1 MASRDVSTPRRRL
14 RHRIPTRIR
23 RHWKW
28 PAALV
33 VFAVVV
39 IVTMGTM
46 TVRPLISGD
55 ERVTSSDVTD
65 DIVGTVDLFDDSV
78 DHEFSLKIADAEY
91 ADMMDEYAKN
101 GEKKWVSAD
110 VTIDGTV
117 VDDVGVRLKGNSTLM
132 SLRSGGRKGPGGMGM
147 PPGAEPPAGM
157 GQNQAQ
163 LPGAPGQEQQAEGQQ
178 AEGQRGMQIP
188 GGPGGFTTLSAD
200 DPASLP
206 LLISFDKNAEGRA
219 YQGMTQL
226 SVRPGSPVLNEAMA
240 LSLTEETGQ
249 PTQRYAYTVYSVND
263 SQTTTRLLLEHPD
276 AGYADSLFDSDGYL
290 FKADASSRFE
300 YVDDDQSSYS
310 DQFKQINSDG
320 NGNLEPIIKF
330 LKWMKSAD
338 DAEFD
343 EHLADWVDVDS
354 FAEYLATQNLLSNM
368 DDMSGPGQNYYLW
381 YDLRSTKLSVIS
393 WDLNLAMQG
402 DASAGPH
409 DTISMGGG
417 MGGPGGRN
425 AGGDP
430 ADARAAA
437 GAPGGDKP
445 AGDRPGGDEKP
456 GGMRGGNELKTRFL
470 ASKKFT
476 STYDDAYWRMYDK
489 TYGDSTA
496 TDTLDHLASTVPV
509 SEETTAAKLATEV
522 NTLRS
527 WITQRRDALAPI
539 RSGADS

>member
-28 PAALV
+28 PLALV
-33 VFAVVV
+33 VFAAVV

-55 ERVTSSDVTD
+55 ERVISSDVTD

-78 DHEFSLKIADAEY
+78 DHEFSLKISDAEY
-91 ADMMDEYAKN
+91 GDMMEAYAKD
-101 GEKKWVSAD
+101 GEKKWISAD
-110 VTIDGTV
+110 ATIDGTV

-147 PPGAEPPAGM
+147 PSGAEPSAETR
-157 GQNQAQ
+157 QNRPQM
-163 LPGAPGQEQQAEGQQ
+163 PGRGAPEQGQQ
-178 AEGQRGMQIP
+178 VQGQQVQGQQIQGRGMPMP
-188 GGPGGFTTLSAD
+188 GGPGGLTTLSAD

-206 LLISFDKNAEGRA
+206 LLISFDKNAQGRA

-240 LSLTEETGQ
+240 LSLTEATGQ
-249 PTQRYAYTVYSVND
+249 PTQRYTYTVYSVND
-263 SQTTTRLLLEHPD
+263 SRTTTRLLLEHPD
-276 AGYADSLFDSDGYL
+276 AGYADSLTDSDGYL

-343 EHLADWVDVDS
+343 KHLADWVDVDS

-381 YDLRSTKLSVIS
+381 YDLESKKLSVIS

-402 DASAGPH
+402 AADAGPH
-409 DTISMGGG
+409 DAIE
-417 MGGPGGRN
+417 MGGPGGGRN
-425 AGGDP
+425 GGGP
-430 ADARAAA
+430 
-437 GAPGGDKP
+437 PGGD
-445 AGDRPGGDEKP
+445 KP
-456 GGMRGGNELKTRFL
+456 GGMRGGNELKTRFT
-470 ASKKFT
+470 ASEEFT
-476 STYDDAYWRMYDK
+476 STYDDAYWRLYDG
-489 TYGDSTA
+489 TYGNSTA
-496 TDTLDHLASTVPV
+496 ADTLDHLASTIPA
-509 SEETTAAKLATEV
+509 SEETTAEKLATEV
-522 NTLRS
+522 NTMRT
-527 WITQRRDALAPI
+527 WITQRRDALAHI
-539 RSGADS
+539 RNGDAS